1 MAMDSGLKHSVD
13 IELPQY
19 YASHIKEIDT
29 YYGYLAWSKFFLKN
43 KETNKALLIL
53 QELIK
58 KNQDRPE
65 AYVIL
70 WEYTYYTTK
79 DYELCEGISAE
90 AFLRIIDYD
99 YHQYYIY
106 FCFRYA
112 KSYFRNKKLN
122 NCLGLLLQK
131 YTEHPTYTSFLY
143 HYGRLSSK
151 SGDKSY
157 INSAID
163 ALHECLRLCKK
174 SRFGKI
180 YYWLSLAYIN
190 QNKLF
195 DAFSNIKKAIKHLGN
210 SPSQK
215 LSDMTAKLEE
225 LRPKIDMK
233 ISIEKEL
240 NKNLTPQEFERCKKA
255 CVELKTFQKDI
266 GDIMYSKII
275 CLEGDE
281 DEAIA
286 QLEEASN
293 NGEFSIKIF
302 SQMFKSLK
310 NKREYRLMKKLG
322 KAMIIRCSSPDIPV
336 SIWMEAH
343 ILYADILAINNQA
356 AKAINL
362 LKCLAKVFPPLPFA
376 EVPYTKTLKKAK
388 TVDDLANASAT
399 AMETSRSYN
408 YTNYR
413 NSQANIL
420 SGEYFESFLKEQS
433 QPGIPQEGTLASKIV
448 EDEAGE
454 EISPLERRLSTN
466 ENWLKSLSHKIEE
479 NRSSR
484 KMPLEVPKQTNSV
497 LFSLYSDPKFLYKIG
512 KISVMHRQSI
522 EDGLCAIEDFLTL
535 LKFSQSN
542 KKKEIFRLKA
552 LFWKGF
558 LLEMSFDLPQ
568 ALQIMKEIRGGL
580 EKLGDKRKVEKIVKF
595 LENHQELN

>member
-1 MAMDSGLKHSVD
+1 
-13 IELPQY
+13 
-19 YASHIKEIDT
+19 
-29 YYGYLAWSKFFLKN
+29 
-43 KETNKALLIL
+43 
-53 QELIK
+53 
-58 KNQDRPE
+58 
-65 AYVIL
+65 
-70 WEYTYYTTK
+70 
-79 DYELCEGISAE
+79 
-90 AFLRIIDYD
+90 
-99 YHQYYIY
+99 
-106 FCFRYA
+106 
-112 KSYFRNKKLN
+112 
-122 NCLGLLLQK
+122 
-131 YTEHPTYTSFLY
+131 
-143 HYGRLSSK
+143 
-151 SGDKSY
+151 
-157 INSAID
+157 
-163 ALHECLRLCKK
+163 
-174 SRFGKI
+174 
-180 YYWLSLAYIN
+180 
-190 QNKLF
+190 
-195 DAFSNIKKAIKHLGN
+195 
-210 SPSQK
+210 
-215 LSDMTAKLEE
+215 MTAKLEE

-466 ENWLKSLSHKIEE
+466 ENW
-479 NRSSR
+479 
-484 KMPLEVPKQTNSV
+484 
-497 LFSLYSDPKFLYKIG
+497 
-512 KISVMHRQSI
+512 
-522 EDGLCAIEDFLTL
+522 
-535 LKFSQSN
+535 
-542 KKKEIFRLKA
+542 
-552 LFWKGF
+552 
-558 LLEMSFDLPQ
+558 
-568 ALQIMKEIRGGL
+568 
-580 EKLGDKRKVEKIVKF
+580 
-595 LENHQELN
+595 